1 MPPLKKIY
9 KTVKIEHSQNR
20 KSSWI
25 WKKNM
30 TAEIDVR
37 ERPPRKQGTKV
48 KTYKM
53 GENTE
58 KY

>member
-1 MPPLKKIY
+1 
-9 KTVKIEHSQNR
+9 
-20 KSSWI
+20 
-25 WKKNM
+25 M

-58 KY
+58 NIEKKNTRSSTSKY